1 MKFII
6 FLNKITDK
14 KLDYENLINNYKK
27 ILKIMMPVTPHF
39 SSECLTEIDNKDN
52 YNWPKVENQ
61 FLENDLN
68 KIIIQINGKKREILS
83 SSKSFSENE
92 LINETKKITSLQKF
106 FVGKQIKKTIYIKD
120 KLINFII

>member
-1 MKFII
+1 
-6 FLNKITDK
+6 
-14 KLDYENLINNYKK
+14 
-27 ILKIMMPVTPHF
+27 MPVTPHF
-39 SSECLTEIDNKDN
+39 TSECLTEIGNEDI

-61 FLENDLN
+61 LLENDIN

-106 FVGKQIKKTIYIKD
+106 LIGKQIKKTIYIKD

>member
-1 MKFII
+1 
-6 FLNKITDK
+6 
-14 KLDYENLINNYKK
+14 
-27 ILKIMMPVTPHF
+27 MMPVTPHF
-39 SSECLTEIDNKDN
+39 SAECLSEIDNKNN
-52 YNWPKVENQ
+52 YDWPKVENQ

-83 SSKSFSENE
+83 SSKSFSESE

-106 FVGKQIKKTIYIKD
+106 LVGKQIKKTIYIKD

>member
-1 MKFII
+1 
-6 FLNKITDK
+6 
-14 KLDYENLINNYKK
+14 
-27 ILKIMMPVTPHF
+27 MMPVTPHF
-39 SSECLTEIDNKDN
+39 SSECLSEIDNKDN

-92 LINETKKITSLQKF
+92 LINETKKITSLQKIF
-106 FVGKQIKKTIYIKD
+106 DWKRNKKNNLHKKQI
-120 KLINFII
+120 N